1 MALNTLRSL
10 LRFSSF
16 VLILKKSYSEFRVE
30 YLNPPYMSAAR
41 PQLLDVPAQIQF
53 NQTYQISVSIP
64 QDLQNTYI
72 QGKTSI

>member
-16 VLILKKSYSEFRVE
+16 VLILKKLYSEFRVE
-30 YLNPPYMSAAR
+30 YLNPPYMSVAQ

-53 NQTYQISVSIP
+53 NQTYQIRVSIP
-64 QDLQNTYI
+64 QDVQNTNL
-72 QGKTSI
+72 QGKT